1 MSGGKVEV
9 LWSPTDDNT
18 FITCGSAINLYQVE
32 TSAAHHK
39 HPETTLR
46 ISDDK
51 YAVHCAANSE
61 IHFIK
66 CAAWYPKAEPK
77 NLLAVGQ
84 ANGRVVLTRYYQMS
98 DKISLPSVHDMFV
111 LRLLSIAE
119 TVVFVVKTVRES
131 FGDPGD
137 DELIGKEF
145 VPRHSRQCNFL
156 AWNPEESHLLTEG
169 LEKFRNDACIVI
181 WDITSSHMTSDNS
194 ERSRYSSS
202 EHGSVTRPCFEIG
215 PGDTCSSFAWF
226 PQDARTFVTGVNNR
240 YLRVYDLRDTVKPR
254 LVTPHRT
261 VCGVCVDAL
270 DSRRLASF
278 GESQVAVWD
287 VRSFDRPI
295 LTFQE
300 SKPVAKISW
309 CLTRP
314 GMLCVLCK
322 ESPSIRLYDIRHA
335 VIVIIRD
342 STLFQARPGML
353 SVLCKESPS
362 IRLYDIRHAVIGS
375 DDIEPVTID
384 RNVQP
389 CGQNPLSSF
398 AWHPRHENRL
408 LAIVSPNQMRDM
420 VIFERMPLAWSPQ
433 FNLTW
438 ANGKR
443 TMNCVFGGP
452 FDKLDISARMRQR
465 ALAGYGMQA
474 ENILHNALI
483 VAEEKHLQGLWKWIS
498 LVRQCQRKPAPSSK
512 RGPVY
517 NMGVKQILKYYTD
530 QSNTME
536 SDQAYVQWQPSDGVA
551 FSIKHHYRSQE
562 RSLALALCGWIPD
575 TNPTEFNIYL
585 DNLTENGEVEKAA
598 AIAIFTL
605 KMKKA
610 LGILSS
616 SAAGATNNG
625 NPSLNAVA
633 MALAGYNENSNT
645 LWRRTCGTQRFQL
658 SNPYLRAIFAF
669 LACDTEFYADVL
681 EETEMAVQDRVAF
694 ALTYLPDAKLKDYI
708 EKLTD
713 ELVESGDLDGMLLTG
728 LSSEGIDLLE
738 RYVDNTSDIQ
748 TAAITAVFSG
758 TAQSSKDDRVQTWIY
773 NYRMLLDQWALW
785 HQRARFDNVMQMCEP
800 GVQVPPQVYISCNYC
815 GKSLN
820 SSSRGF
826 RLPDRMMFHNP
837 FARTPQQQRH
847 KISCC
852 PSCRKALPRCSV
864 CLGLL
869 GTASNNASPG
879 EHPSP
884 KAGQPK
890 LSPHQDWFSWCQT
903 CRHGGHAG
911 HITEWFREHVDCP
924 VTGCTCRCMA
934 IDSAEKA
941 ACS

>member
-1 MSGGKVEV
+1 MTSMSGSKVEV
-9 LWSPTDDNT
+9 LWSPTEDST
-18 FITCGSAINLYQVE
+18 FITCGSSINLYQVE
-32 TSAAHHK
+32 TAANHHACK
-39 HPETTLR
+39 HPESTLK
-46 ISDDK
+46 ISDDT
-51 YAVHCAANSE
+51 YAVHCASNSE

-66 CAAWYPKAEPK
+66 CAAWYPKPEPR
-77 NLLAVGQ
+77 NLLAVGL
-84 ANGRVVLTRYYQMS
+84 ANGRVVLT
-98 DKISLPSVHDMFV
+98 
-111 LRLLSIAE
+111 
-119 TVVFVVKTVRES
+119 S

-156 AWNPEESHLLTEG
+156 AWNPEDTNLLTEG

-181 WDITSSHMTSDNS
+181 WDITSSHITSDNS

-215 PGDTCSSFAWF
+215 AGDTSSSFAWF
-226 PQDARTFVTGVNNR
+226 PQDARTFVTGMNNR

-254 LVTPHRT
+254 LITQHRT

-300 SKPVAKISW
+300 NKAVSKISW
-309 CLTRP
+309 CLT
-314 GMLCVLCK
+314 
-322 ESPSIRLYDIRHA
+322 
-335 VIVIIRD
+335 
-342 STLFQARPGML
+342 RPGML

-362 IRLYDIRHAVIGS
+362 IRLYDIRHAVIGT

-384 RNVQP
+384 RHIQP
-389 CGQNPLSSF
+389 CGVNALSSF

-408 LAIVSPNQMRDM
+408 LAIVSPSQIRDM
-420 VIFERMPLAWSPQ
+420 VIFERMPMAWSPD

-443 TMNCVFGGP
+443 TMNCVYEGP
-452 FDKLDISARMRQR
+452 MEQLDISARMRQR
-465 ALAGYGMQA
+465 AIKGYGMQA
-474 ENILHNALI
+474 EDILANAMI
-483 VAEEKHLQGLWKWIS
+483 VSDEKHLQGLWKWIS
-498 LVRQCQRKPAPSSK
+498 LVRQCLRKTAQASNRRNPL
-512 RGPVY
+512 Y
-517 NMGVKQILKYYTD
+517 NMGVKQVLKYYTD
-530 QSNTME
+530 QSNPMD
-536 SDQAYVQWQPSDGVA
+536 SDTAYVNWHAADGVA
-551 FSIKHHYRSQE
+551 FAIKHQYRSQE
-562 RSLALALCGWIPD
+562 RSMALALCGWIPD
-575 TNPTEFNIYL
+575 TNTAEFTAFL
-585 DNLTENGEVEKAA
+585 DDLTDNGEGEKAA
-598 AIAIFTL
+598 AIAVFYL
-605 KMKKA
+605 NMKKA
-610 LGILSS
+610 LGILS
-616 SAAGATNNG
+616 AAASCVKNG

-658 SNPYLRAIFAF
+658 ANPYLRAIFAF
-669 LACDTEFYADVL
+669 LACDSDHYADVL

-694 ALTYLPDAKLKDYI
+694 ALTYLPDAKLKEYI
-708 EKLTD
+708 EKLTQ
-713 ELVESGDLDGMLLTG
+713 ELVQSGDLDGMLLTG

-738 RYVDNTSDIQ
+738 KYIDNTSDVQ
-748 TAAITAVFSG
+748 TAAVTAVFSG
-758 TAQSSKDDRVQTWIY
+758 TAQGSKDDRVQTWIY

-785 HQRARFDNVMQMCEP
+785 HQRARFDNVTQQCEP
-800 GVQVPPQVYISCNYC
+800 GVPIPPQVYISCNFC
-815 GKSLN
+815 GKSVN
-820 SSSRGF
+820 SGRGF
-826 RLPDRMMFHNP
+826 RMPERSMFNP
-837 FARTPQQQRH
+837 FARTPQQQRI

-852 PSCRKALPRCSV
+852 PSCRKSLPRCAV
-864 CLGLL
+864 CLGTL
-869 GTASNNASPG
+869 GTASSSASPG

-884 KAGQPK
+884 KHGQSK

-911 HITEWFREHVDCP
+911 HITEWFREHGDCP

-934 IDSAEKA
+934 IDSADKA